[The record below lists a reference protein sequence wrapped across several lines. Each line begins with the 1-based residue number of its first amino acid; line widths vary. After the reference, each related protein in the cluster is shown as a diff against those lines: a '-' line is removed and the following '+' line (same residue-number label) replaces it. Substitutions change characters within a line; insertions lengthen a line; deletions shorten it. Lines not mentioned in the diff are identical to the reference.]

1 MRLSKKT
8 RGNLLLLLAAFIWGS
23 AFVAQ
28 SSGMD
33 YVGPYTYNMTRNVLA
48 FLFLIPVIYWMG
60 RKNPEGND
68 SVERVGKKPSAKEI
82 LLPDRETLKGG
93 ICCGLVLSVASTFQQ
108 LGLTMTTAGKA
119 GFITALYIVLV
130 PILGIFI
137 GKKIPKIIWLC
148 VALAVFGFYLLCVK
162 EDFRVSRGDVLVLIC
177 SICFAV
183 HILTIDHF
191 TSKGVDGVKMSC
203 VQFATAAVV
212 LFPLMMGMEHP
223 ALKVILSAWLT
234 IGYAG
239 VLSSGVGFTLQI
251 VAQKDTDPTVATLL
265 MSLESVFAALAGWVI
280 LHEVLMP
287 KELLGCV
294 LVFAAVI
301 LAQVPLPSLGKKRSQ
316 ENLPER

>member
-1 MRLSKKT
+1 MSKKT

-60 RKNPEGND
+60 RKKTTENEFDVHG
-68 SVERVGKKPSAKEI
+68 EQKPSIMEI

-108 LGLTMTTAGKA
+108 LGITMTTAGKA

-130 PILGIFI
+130 PILGVFI
-137 GKKIPKIIWLC
+137 GKKIPKIIWFC

-162 EDFRVSRGDVLVLIC
+162 EDFSVSRGDILVLIC

-191 TSKGVDGVKMSC
+191 TSKGVNGVKMSC

-212 LFPLMMGMEHP
+212 LFPLMIWMEHP
-223 ALKVILSAWLT
+223 ALKVIFSAWLT

-280 LHEVLMP
+280 LREVLMP

-301 LAQVPLPSLGKKRSQ
+301 LAQVPVPSFKHRRS
-316 ENLPER
+316 EEKVPEK

>member
-1 MRLSKKT
+1 MSRKT

-48 FLFLIPVIYWMG
+48 FLFLIPVIYWMN
-60 RKNPEGND
+60 RKNSNENQVTERTGQNP
-68 SVERVGKKPSAKEI
+68 SVLEI

-130 PILGIFI
+130 PILGVFI

-162 EDFRVSRGDVLVLIC
+162 EDFNVSRGDVLVLIC

-212 LFPLMMGMEHP
+212 LFPLMVWMEHP
-223 ALKVILSAWLT
+223 ALRVILSAWLT

-287 KELLGCV
+287 KELLGCA

-301 LAQVPLPSLGKKRSQ
+301 LAQVPVPSLGHKRS
-316 ENLPER
+316 EKNLPER